1 MGASDAASRAAP
13 YLQRLV
19 ENEYV
24 QDNLSDAFGSLRAAY
39 GRASGRKAVD
49 AADDKKLRRQVRDA
63 AGSLREAA
71 IALKTGRKKP
81 KKKRG
86 RLLLLLVAGGAAAAL
101 AVNEGLRK
109 RAMGAIPGAEATT
122 DDAGP
127 SGPGAT
133 T

>member
-1 MGASDAASRAAP
+1 MSASDTASRAAP
-13 YLQRLV
+13 YLQGLV

-24 QDNLSDAFGSLRAAY
+24 QENLSEAFSSLRAAY
-39 GRASGRKAVD
+39 GRVSGRRAVD
-49 AADDKKLRRQVRDA
+49 AADDKKLRRQVREA

-71 IALKTGRKKP
+71 VALKTGRKKP

-86 RLLLLLVAGGAAAAL
+86 RMLLLVAGGAVATLAL
-101 AVNEGLRK
+101 NEGLRQ
-109 RAMGAIPGAEATT
+109 RALAAAIQDANATT

-127 SGPGAT
+127 PGPGAT